1 MVDVIWHGRGG
12 QGAFTAARLLGA
24 AWCYEQGHQALA
36 FPTFGP
42 ERRGAPMCAFTRL
55 DTGPIGVRGAPA
67 QADVVVYLD
76 DTLLSSGWEQELT
89 AGGVVLVN
97 TARTIDDSRVVCL
110 DASAISTELLGRAI
124 PNTALLAALTN
135 LIEGFTAKTL
145 NRAISEQ
152 LPARLHAGNHAV
164 VERVC
169 AMEVGVPSVAPAV
182 SESNALADNQ
192 DIPASHL
199 DVPAGHSNA
208 STDSSDIPVGPPS
221 GTPFIRA
228 RKPQPADYA
237 RATCFTAG
245 YLVENN
251 AGWRERRPVVDAQRC
266 TGCLQC
272 YLYCPDGA
280 IKRTPSAAVV
290 VSVDTEFCKGCAV
303 CEQVCPFDA
312 ISMVSEATIKQ
323 NAAIQYSSAKSG
335 ADTAGTSDNRRTAT
349 GAMNKEK

>member
-55 DTGPIGVRGAPA
+55 GTGPIGARGAPA

-152 LPARLHAGNHAV
+152 LPARLHAGNYAV

-169 AMEVGVPSVAPAV
+169 AMGIGVSSAV
-182 SESNALADNQ
+182 SSA
-192 DIPASHL
+192 ASAHC
-199 DVPAGHSNA
+199 DMPDEVKKVSSNA
-208 STDSSDIPVGPPS
+208 STGDSNTPAGPPF
-221 GTPFIRA
+221 GTPFIRT

-237 RATCFTAG
+237 RTTCFTAG

-251 AGWRERRPVVDAQRC
+251 AGWREKRPVVDAQRC

-312 ISMVSEATIKQ
+312 ISMVLEAAIKQ
-323 NAAIQYSSAKSG
+323 NAAIQYSSAKSV
-335 ADTAGTSDNRRTAT
+335 ADTAGTSDNRCTAT